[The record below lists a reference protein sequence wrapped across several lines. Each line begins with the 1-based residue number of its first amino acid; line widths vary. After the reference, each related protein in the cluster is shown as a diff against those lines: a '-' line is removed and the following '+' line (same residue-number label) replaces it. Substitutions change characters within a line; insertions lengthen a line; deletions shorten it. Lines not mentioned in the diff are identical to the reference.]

1 MLDIKLIRERPDF
14 VKGELAKRGVDP
26 GEVDRLLEVDQR
38 RRKLQGEVDQLRA
51 DRKRRAREVGKLPAE
66 ERAAEI
72 AKIRAEEADEEKL
85 AKLDAGSASAGEA
98 VDASNPLLLLGTHL
112 GLADREFHSRMLE
125 LPNIPRADVPVGA
138 SEADNKVIKTEGTPI
153 EFTAFKPIPHWEL
166 GEKLGIL
173 DFDRGVKLSGTR
185 FYVLSGA
192 GARLQRALIAWMLD
206 VKIREQGYL
215 EIIPPLMV
223 STETATSTGHLPK
236 NADTMYHNAEDDFWF
251 IPTAEVPL
259 TSLHRDETLDES
271 SLPIYMTAYTPCF
284 RREKMSAGRDVRG
297 IKRGH
302 QFDKVEMVKLVRPET
317 SDDEFLKMVNDA
329 EEICRRLKIPYR
341 VVALCTADL
350 SFASAVTYDLE
361 MWAPG
366 CGEWLE
372 VSSISNCTDFQA
384 RRAKIR
390 FKTKGGKPE
399 LVHTLNGS
407 GLALPRTMIAVLEN
421 YQNEDGSVT
430 VPEVLLPYM
439 GGVERIH
446 KILT

>member
-14 VKGELAKRGVDP
+14 VKGELAKRGIEAV
-26 GEVDRLLEVDQR
+26 EVDRLLQADAG
-38 RRKLQGEVDQLRA
+38 RRKLQAQLDQLRA
-51 DRKRRAREVGKLPAE
+51 DRKRRSKEVGKLPPAD
-66 ERAAEI
+66 RAVEI
-72 AKIRAEEADEEKL
+72 ARIRAEEAEEERL
-85 AKLDAGSASAGEA
+85 AKGEA
-98 VDASNPLLLLGTHL
+98 IEGGNPLLDLAKQLGVVEKSVED
-112 GLADREFHSRMLE
+112 LALT
-125 LPNIPRADVPVGA
+125 LPNIPRSYVIVGA
-138 SEADNKVIKTEGTPI
+138 SEADNRVIKTEGTPI
-153 EFTAFKPIPHWEL
+153 EFTAFKPAPHWEL
-166 GEKLGIL
+166 GESLGII

-192 GARLQRALIAWMLD
+192 GAKLQRALISWMLD
-206 VKIREQGYL
+206 VKREQGYL

-223 STETATSTGHLPK
+223 TTETATSTGHLPK
-236 NADTMYHNAEDDFWF
+236 NADTMYHDAEDDFWF

-271 SLPIYMTAYTPCF
+271 TLPIYMTAYTPCF

-317 SDDEFLKMVNDA
+317 SDDEFHKMVDDA
-329 EEICRRLKIPYR
+329 AEICRRLKIAFR
-341 VVALCTADL
+341 VVELCTADL

-372 VSSISNCTDFQA
+372 VSSVSNCTDFQA
-384 RRAKIR
+384 RRARIR
-390 FKTKGGKPE
+390 FKSKGGKSE

-430 VPEVLLPYM
+430 IPEVLLPYM
-439 GGVERIH
+439 GGVERIR
-446 KILT
+446 KI

>member
-1 MLDIKLIRERPDF
+1 MLDIKLIRERPEF
-14 VKGELAKRGVDP
+14 VKAELAKRGVEP
-26 GEVDRLLEVDQR
+26 AEVDRLLEADGK
-38 RRKLQGEVDQLRA
+38 RRKLQAEVDQLRA
-51 DRKRRAREVGKLPAE
+51 DRKRRAREVGKLPPE
-66 ERAAEI
+66 QRAAEI
-72 AKIRAEEADEEKL
+72 AKIRAEEEAESKL
-85 AKLDAGSASAGEA
+85 SAGTVPAGEA
-98 VDASNPLLLLGTHL
+98 IDASNPLILSGTQ
-112 GLADREFHSRMLE
+112 LALAETSVEELALT
-125 LPNIPRADVPVGA
+125 LPNIPRSYVVVGA
-138 SEADNKVIKTEGTPI
+138 SEADNRVIKTEGTPI
-153 EFTAFKPIPHWEL
+153 EFTAFKPAPHWEL
-166 GEKLGIL
+166 GESLGII

-192 GARLQRALIAWMLD
+192 GARLQRALITWMLD
-206 VKIREQGYL
+206 VKREQGYL

-236 NADTMYHNAEDDFWF
+236 NADTMYRDIEDDFWF

-271 SLPIYMTAYTPCF
+271 VLPIYMAAHTPCF

-317 SDDEFLKMVNDA
+317 SDDEFHKMVNDA
-329 EEICRRLKIPYR
+329 AEICRRLQIPFR
-341 VVALCTADL
+341 VVELCTADL

-372 VSSISNCTDFQA
+372 VSSVSNCTDFQA

-390 FKTKGGKPE
+390 FKSKGGKPE

-430 VPEVLLPYM
+430 IPEVLRPYL
-439 GGVERIH
+439 GGLDRIR
-446 KILT
+446 KI

>member
-1 MLDIKLIRERPDF
+1 MLDIKLIRERADF
-14 VKGELAKRGVDP
+14 VKGELAKRGVEP
-26 GEVDRLLEVDQR
+26 AEVDRLLAADQK
-38 RRKLQGEVDQLRA
+38 RRKLQAEVDQLRA
-51 DRKRRAREVGKLPAE
+51 DRKRRAREVGKLPPD

-72 AKIRAEEADEEKL
+72 ARIRAEEADEEKL
-85 AKLDAGSASAGEA
+85 TRLAGSAAAGEA
-98 VDASNPLLLLGTHL
+98 ADDSNPLLMLGTQL
-112 GLADREFHSRMLE
+112 GLAEREFQSLMLQ
-125 LPNIPRADVPVGA
+125 LPNIPDAEVPVGA
-138 SEADNKVIKTEGTPI
+138 SEADNRVIKTEGTPL

-166 GEKLGIL
+166 GEKLGII

-192 GARLQRALIAWMLD
+192 GARLERALIAWMLD
-206 VKIREQGYL
+206 VKIQEQGYL

-236 NADTMYHNAEDDFWF
+236 NADTMYRDAEDDFWF

-271 SLPIYMTAYTPCF
+271 ALPIYMTAYTPCF

-317 SDDEFLKMVNDA
+317 SNDEFHAMVNDA
-329 EEICRRLKIPYR
+329 AEICRRLEIPFR

-372 VSSISNCTDFQA
+372 VSSVSNCTDFQA

-390 FKTKGGKPE
+390 FKTRGGKPE

-407 GLALPRTMIAVLEN
+407 GLALPRTLIAVLEN

-430 VPEVLLPYM
+430 IPEVLRPYM
-439 GGVERIH
+439 GGIERIH
-446 KILT
+446 KS